1 MKFGKYLEKQ
11 EEENE
16 SYRGRYVDYR
26 KLKTMLKMLA
36 EVAGGPVAGIR
47 HPVTSLTFT
56 DNPAGGYSQSPSAFF
71 DGRSIT
77 ENDFFREVDS
87 EISRVQKFLETTLGS
102 LVERLSSL
110 KDSVDAWEEKGKEET
125 EAEELATEATAL
137 GEEFLSVEKYV
148 NVNYTAISKILKK
161 HDKLLPATPCRQFY
175 MSRVHHSDWISSN
188 YSNIFVDLS
197 RIHSKIR
204 NDESGVENT
213 DAKQDF
219 VRTTRKFWVRAE
231 DVSAVKHL
239 VLQHLPVFQAWKEGD
254 LMDAQLVNSVYLDN
268 SRLELYHARI
278 DKRPGA
284 IAVRLRW
291 YGSNP
296 PKIVFVER
304 KTHCDSW
311 TGDES
316 VKERFMLDESQ
327 VVPFLIGQYSL
338 EEHAEAMRNAGRTEE
353 DIDNMRQ
360 LFSEV
365 RQQIDSK
372 QLGPTL
378 RTQYMRTAFQI
389 PFDDTVR
396 ISLDTNLTMVSE
408 NCGYAGRITDRWC
421 RDPKVPVMRDEIT
434 HFPHAVL
441 EVKLSLKEGQ
451 DAPVWVHEL
460 LDSGIVFEVHKFS
473 KFIHGC
479 ATLLPDL
486 VQSVPYWMDDVSLRE
501 SILASAPEDPKV
513 KSPPNG
519 TQDKLATQEIT
530 SASIEH
536 DPMANKRNGILKTF
550 YKAVVNKLPPSST
563 ELTHPLLADEPQTD
577 LADTGTTYI
586 SYGGGRRRGCCGI
599 FGGHEDKLLPRKVP
613 MRVEPKTFFA
623 NERTFLSWLHM
634 AVTIGSISSA
644 LVALASQ
651 SDADEASSKMIDIVA
666 LCLLPISIFFC
677 VYAMYTFHWRAEKIR
692 RREDGNYDDR
702 RGPLV
707 LAGTLATALT
717 GIMIMTIY
725 RVQDS

>member
-1 MKFGKYLEKQ
+1 MKFGRYLEKQ

-16 SYRGRYVDYR
+16 VYRGRYVDYR

-36 EVAGGPVAGIR
+36 EVAGGSVAGNK

-56 DNPAGGYSQSPSAFF
+56 DNPTGGYSQSPSAYFE
-71 DGRSIT
+71 GRNIT
-77 ENDFFREVDS
+77 ENDFFREIDG
-87 EISRVQKFLETTLGS
+87 EISRVQSFVETTLGN
-102 LVERLSSL
+102 LVVRLSAL
-110 KDSVDAWEEKGKEET
+110 KDAVDAWEEKGKEESS
-125 EAEELATEATAL
+125 AENLATEATAL
-137 GEEFLSVEKYV
+137 GEEFLAVEKYV
-148 NVNYTAISKILKK
+148 NVNYTALSKILKK

-197 RIHSKIR
+197 RIHSKLR

-213 DAKQDF
+213 DAKQEF
-219 VRTTRKFWVRAE
+219 VRTTRKYWVRAE
-231 DVSAVKHL
+231 DVSAVKHI
-239 VLQHLPVFQAWKEGD
+239 VLQHLPVFQAWKGGD
-254 LMDAQLVNSVYLDN
+254 GMDAQLVNSVYLDN
-268 SRLELYHARI
+268 SRLELYHGRI

-284 IAVRLRW
+284 IAVRFRW
-291 YGSNP
+291 YGSKP
-296 PKIVFVER
+296 PKTVFVER
-304 KTHCDSW
+304 KTHRDSW
-311 TGDES
+311 TGEAS
-316 VKERFMLDESQ
+316 VKERFTLDETQ

-338 EEHAEAMRNAGRTEE
+338 GDHAEAMRDAGKKEE
-353 DIDNMRQ
+353 DIENMKQ

-389 PFDDTVR
+389 PFDATVR
-396 ISLDTNLTMVSE
+396 VSLDTNLTMVTE

-421 RDPKVPVMRDEIT
+421 RDPKVSVMRDEIT
-434 HFPHAVL
+434 HFPHAIL

-451 DAPVWVHEL
+451 DAPIWVQEL
-460 LDSGIVFEVHKFS
+460 LNSGMVFEVHKFS

-486 VQSVPYWMDDVSLRE
+486 VQSVPYWMDDMSLRD
-501 SILASAPEDPKV
+501 SILASAPEDPKL
-513 KSPPNG
+513 KSPPNEAKEHGDTAPEVG
-519 TQDKLATQEIT
+519 TED
-530 SASIEH
+530 IEG
-536 DPMANKRNGILKTF
+536 RNGHGNVLKSF
-550 YKAVVNKLPPSST
+550 YNAVVKKLPPSST
-563 ELTHPLLADEPQTD
+563 ELTHPLLSDDPQTD
-577 LADTGTTYI
+577 LAHTGGTYVP
-586 SYGGGRRRGCCGI
+586 SGGGRRRGCCNI
-599 FGGHEDKLLPRKVP
+599 FGAGAQQKPLPRKVP

-651 SDADEASSKMIDIVA
+651 SDADEASSRMIDVVA

-707 LAGTLATALT
+707 LAGTLAIALSA
-717 GIMIMTIY
+717 IMIMTMFQI
-725 RVQDS
+725 RST